1 MRVQALL
8 LSFFLV
14 LQLSAQST
22 KAPAKKAVF
31 ILLDGV
37 SADALEKVNTPT
49 IDEIAK
55 AGGYQ
60 RSYQGGERGAYS
72 ETPTISAPGYMNLLT
87 GVWGYKHNVWD
98 NYKQSPN
105 YHYWNLFRIV
115 ENANPKLKTA
125 IFSTW
130 LDNRTILI
138 GEGKPNSGGL
148 KLDYAF
154 DGFELDTAC
163 FPHDKQALYIS
174 HIDNLVAEEA
184 GRYIA
189 EQGPDLS
196 WVYLEYTDDAGHRY
210 GDSEIYNEAIR
221 DADAQVKKI
230 WDAVKKRQATYPEDW
245 MIVVTTDHGRDSL
258 TGRGHGGQSLRERT
272 TWIATNAQDL
282 NKRFTEG
289 HPPVIDIAPTI
300 LKHLGIAPPKTV
312 LSEMDGTAFTGELS
326 FDQLRTWMQGDTLCA
341 RWRPFHS
348 RGKAELKVAF
358 GNGYKSGQVDTYFSL
373 AKVPLARG
381 QLKIKLTEQQMGLF
395 RQEKLIKVLLS
406 APLNQGN
413 YWVVP
418 IQTIPP
424 LTR

>member
-1 MRVQALL
+1 MRVQVLL
-8 LSFFLV
+8 LSLFLAA
-14 LQLSAQST
+14 QLSGQSS
-22 KAPAKKAVF
+22 KAPTKKAVF
-31 ILLDGV
+31 ILVDGV
-37 SADALEKVNTPT
+37 LADVLEKVNTPT

-55 AGGYQ
+55 VGGYQ

-105 YHYWNLFRIV
+105 YNYWNLFRIA

-154 DGFELDTAC
+154 DGFELDTAR

-210 GDSEIYNEAIR
+210 GDSDIYNEAIR

-230 WDAVKKRQATYPEDW
+230 WDAVKKRQTAYNEDW
-245 MIVVTTDHGRDSL
+245 LIVVTTDHGRDSL
-258 TGRGHGGQSLRERT
+258 NGRGHGGQSLRERT
-272 TWIATNAQDL
+272 TWIATNARNL
-282 NKRFTEG
+282 NKRFNEEQ
-289 HPPVIDIAPTI
+289 PPVIDIAPTI
-300 LKHLGIAPPKTV
+300 LKHLGIAAPEAV
-312 LSEMDGTAFTGELS
+312 LTEMDGTAFTGELS

-341 RWRPFHS
+341 RWRPLS
-348 RGKAELKVAF
+348 ARGKARLKAAF
-358 GNGYKSGQVDTYFSL
+358 GNEYKAGQPDVYSPL
-373 AKVPLARG
+373 AKARLSQG
-381 QLKIKLTEQQMGLF
+381 ELKIKLTAQQMEMF
-395 RQEKLIKVLLS
+395 HKEKLIKVSLS

-413 YWVVP
+413 YWVVSNR
-418 IQTIPP
+418 TIPP
-424 LTR
+424 SAR